1 MIRLQLP
8 LLIVLF
14 CSTTLWG
21 RSLPKAIETAKPI
34 YSATTTVWGQTGHR
48 VVGYLAES
56 KLSRKARRRINQILD
71 GESLAF
77 VSTFADEIKS
87 DDAFRKYGPWHYI
100 NIPLDATYDPT
111 NRSDQGDLAY
121 GIEQC
126 ISVLSDP
133 KASRSDL
140 QFHLKLLV
148 HLIGDLHQPFHIGR
162 EEDRGGN
169 DIKISWFSSKSN
181 LHRLW
186 DSNLIDSYSMSY
198 RELGD
203 ELLSQSSAK
212 QFEMYAKGTYLDW
225 IEDSHQIVAELYSSV
240 KPDERLAYRYS
251 YDYNPVVFEQL
262 KKGGFRLATLLNQI
276 FD

>member
-1 MIRLQLP
+1 MIRFQLP
-8 LLIVLF
+8 LLVLLF
-14 CSTTLWG
+14 FSTTLWG
-21 RSLPKAIETAKPI
+21 SSKLTAVDASEPMN
-34 YSATTTVWGQTGHR
+34 STTITIWGQTGHR

-56 KLSRKARRRINQILD
+56 KLSRKARRKIHQILE

-100 NIPLDATYDPT
+100 NIPLDAKYDPS

-126 ISVLSDP
+126 IAVLSDP
-133 KASRSDL
+133 TSSKSDL

-186 DSNLIDSYSMSY
+186 DSDLIDSYSMSY

-203 ELLSQSSAK
+203 ELLAQSTDK
-212 QFEMYAKGTYLDW
+212 QIEKYSKGTYLEW

-262 KKGGFRLATLLNQI
+262 KRGGFRLAALLNQI
-276 FD
+276 FN